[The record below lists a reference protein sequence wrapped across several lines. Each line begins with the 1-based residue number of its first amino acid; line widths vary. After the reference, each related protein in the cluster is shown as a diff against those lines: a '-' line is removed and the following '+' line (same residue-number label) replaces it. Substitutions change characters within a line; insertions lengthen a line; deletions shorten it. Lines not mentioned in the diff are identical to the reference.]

1 MQVQTGVSD
10 IEAGIW
16 TCGVRPP
23 DPGSNVQMPRE
34 QACLRSVPLE
44 SPGDRN
50 RNRCDREGPR
60 GGRLG
65 EDRDMEERTEGKAD
79 GGKSNAKSSIA
90 DSERRVQALR
100 RPAGPQRFCTQDEYR
115 MLLRPIGG
123 TAGPAVG
130 AVKGDSLCGVVDEAE
145 SLADFL
151 CGG

>member
-34 QACLRSVPLE
+34 QACLRSVPLG
-44 SPGDRN
+44 SPGDGN

-65 EDRDMEERTEGKAD
+65 EDMEERTEGKAD
-79 GGKSNAKSSIA
+79 GQKQRKVFCCRLGETRASSAPPCRSSTLLHAGRIPHAVEA
-90 DSERRVQALR
+90 DR
-100 RPAGPQRFCTQDEYR
+100 
-115 MLLRPIGG
+115 G